1 MDNIASVD
9 KPINELASSALDTL
23 KNSALA
29 SQVDDDLSPDL
40 LNVED
45 INSIFNHFDKL
56 ESTGLAGD
64 ANFEEVREQ
73 IASIIVLDVVSD
85 SFQVEIL
92 NEDGTET
99 PVQAPLQFSHIAEE
113 YGPNVLAEIEGLTSS
128 AAIVE
133 EMNELNP
140 SLFIS
145 HVQENT
151 DFDHHDLINGMLS
164 QNGRRATDTDESSA
178 LTLIKEFQRDTV
190 IDEVL
195 KDFSSVI

>member
-1 MDNIASVD
+1 MKKLAVTTDASGGKVNPVEQLVLLDSKILDNIASVD
-9 KPINELASSALDTL
+9 KSINDLASSALDSL
-23 KNSALA
+23 KNSAFA
-29 SQVDDDLSPDL
+29 SQVDDDISPDL

-99 PVQAPLQFSHIAEE
+99 PVQAPLQFSHVAEE

-145 HVQENT
+145 HVQDNT
-151 DFDHHDLINGMLS
+151 DFDHHED
-164 QNGRRATDTDESSA
+164 
-178 LTLIKEFQRDTV
+178 IKNFV
-190 IDEVL
+190 IS
-195 KDFSSVI
+195 KWT